1 MKAMEKDRMTASDPH
16 EPGLASAT
24 DQTAE
29 AVAGW
34 QQQQLIPAPSLSSPG
49 PKARHTDRP
58 SDRLRHAGLVGIAQ
72 AREALAEAARRA
84 KERSE
89 TRAA

>member
-1 MKAMEKDRMTASDPH
+1 MKGMEKDRMTGSDPH
-16 EPGLASAT
+16 DLGLSGAR
-24 DQTAE
+24 DETAE

-34 QQQQLIPAPSLSSPG
+34 QQQQLIPGPALNSAVPSSN
-49 PKARHTDRP
+49 RIDRP
-58 SDRLRHAGLVGIAQ
+58 SDRLRRAGLVGIAQ